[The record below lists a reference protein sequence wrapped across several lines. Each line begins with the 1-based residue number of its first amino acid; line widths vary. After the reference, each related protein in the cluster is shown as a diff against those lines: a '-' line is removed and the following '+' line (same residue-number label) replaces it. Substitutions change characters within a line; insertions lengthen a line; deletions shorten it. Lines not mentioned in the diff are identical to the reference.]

1 MKAVAI
7 IPAAGVGTRMR
18 TSSPKQFL
26 SLAGVPILVHTL
38 RKFARCTSISMAI
51 VPMRKSDIATFE
63 PVLDKEGL
71 LGFARLVPG
80 GIHRQD
86 SVYSGFQEVD
96 PTTEVVVVHD
106 AVRPFVEI
114 ESINSAIAE
123 AQASGAAVLA
133 ISCTDTIKQ
142 IDKTHVVTTLPR
154 DKIVLVQTPQAFRY
168 SLLKQGFERAQA
180 ENFYATDES
189 CLVERLGHPVTVLRG
204 SETNIKITKPAD
216 LPLAELLI
224 RQEQTGAAAKS

>member
-18 TSSPKQFL
+18 STSPKQFL

-38 RKFARCTSISMAI
+38 RKFSRCSSIGMAV
-51 VPMRKSDIATFE
+51 VPMRKSDIASFE

-71 LGFARLVPG
+71 LVFARLVPG

-96 PTTEVVVVHD
+96 PHTDVVVVHD
-106 AVRPFVEI
+106 AVRPFVEL
-114 ESINSAIAE
+114 ESIDAVIAE
-123 AQASGAAVLA
+123 AHSSGAAILA
-133 ISCTDTIKQ
+133 IPCTDTIKQ

-168 SLLKQGFERAQA
+168 GLLKEGFERAHA

-224 RQEQTGAAAKS
+224 RQEQAGVAAKI